1 MLIETAW
8 SGAGVGLPLGTG
20 VIGWSDTTRNTNCP
34 ADQPITP
41 VPNGRP
47 TPTPDQDDCHLAKNG
62 APEGAPSHHS
72 V

>member
-8 SGAGVGLPLGTG
+8 SGECLPLGTG
-20 VIGWSDTTRNTNCP
+20 VSDWSDTTRNTNCP

-41 VPNGRP
+41 VPNGRHS
-47 TPTPDQDDCHLAKNG
+47 PDQTIAISQKNG